1 MGINARLRYAISWLI
16 VRVLMTITGWIAS
29 GIILANVGIAMFALW
44 FSSEFKQAETI
55 RLLKSMDE

>member
-1 MGINARLRYAISWLI
+1 MGINVRLRYAVSWFI

-44 FSSEFKQAETI
+44 FSSEFKQADTI

>member
-1 MGINARLRYAISWLI
+1 MGINVRLRYAVSWFI

>member
-1 MGINARLRYAISWLI
+1 MGINARLRYAISWFI

>member
-1 MGINARLRYAISWLI
+1 MGINTRLRYAISWLI